1 MRMTILGG
9 LVVATATAAVSSPE
23 APPVQ
28 TPGSVALLLLQPFDA
43 TTSERWA
50 AALEDSRP
58 EVRAAAARAI
68 NARGAATLAEN
79 VRRALASETD
89 LEAADEEILAAGA
102 LGGPAEVEAILDAAK
117 RFRGVAASHAAE
129 ILARMYGVEALR
141 HLPALHAAGLAA
153 FEPMFR
159 LATKDGTESL
169 TSVSA
174 AVLAQNDDAQ
184 WDALLRCAREGGGSM
199 DPSIMT
205 EALGSSSE
213 AIRATT
219 YWHLALSKAGK
230 GPTPA
235 APDRSVE
242 AALKAEPPKDLAGA
256 VAREL
261 LARATGRKAV
271 EQPAWLA
278 ALEAKA
284 FPIGRIEE
292 LAGAPPVLDLLTPAE
307 MKAVSV
313 ARYGGP
319 ETLSVL
325 SKRARSQ
332 PRAAKNDP
340 PRQAVV
346 RTVDRFPPGFVAG
359 ILEAAGCDPR
369 SGHGIAIAEITYGTD
384 GRPRQ
389 VGMFGPPAGQQSLG
403 GPAPCQRAAAVL
415 LASSLAPAG
424 HRTKP
429 ETKEMVLVLLDP
441 APISCLAEKEPLVLP
456 QRVSSEAEG
465 GEPGP
470 AFGKIR
476 GPKKIT
482 HVNPR
487 YPPAAEQARIQGVVV
502 VEAILSPTGCVRSL
516 ELVHGIG
523 ALNWEAL
530 HAVAQW
536 RYTPTLLNGVPVPV
550 IMTVTVNF
558 RLGG

>member
-1 MRMTILGG
+1 MLGC
-9 LVVATATAAVSSPE
+9 LVVAAAIAVASPD

-43 TTSERWA
+43 TTSERWV
-50 AALEDSRP
+50 AALQDTRP

-68 NARGAATLAEN
+68 NARGATALAEN

-89 LEAADEEILAAGA
+89 LDAAAEEILAVGA
-102 LGGPAEVEAILDAAK
+102 LGGPAAVEWILDAA
-117 RFRGVAASHAAE
+117 RRLRGVATSHAAE
-129 ILARMYGVEALR
+129 ILARMYGVESLR

-153 FEPMFR
+153 FDGMFR

-184 WDALLRCAREGGGSM
+184 WAALLRCAREGGASM
-199 DPSIMT
+199 DPATLT
-205 EALGSSSE
+205 EALGSPSE
-213 AIRATT
+213 AIRAAT
-219 YWHLALSKAGK
+219 YWHLALSKAAK
-230 GPTPA
+230 GATPA
-235 APDRSVE
+235 APDSTVE

-271 EQPAWLA
+271 EQAAWLA

-284 FPIGRIEE
+284 FPIGPIEE
-292 LAGAPPVLDLLTPAE
+292 LVAAPAPLLDLLTPAE
-307 MKAVSV
+307 MRAVSV
-313 ARYGGP
+313 ARYGSP

-325 SKRARSQ
+325 SKRAHAQ

-369 SGHGIAIAEITYGTD
+369 SGHGMVIADITYGTG

-389 VGMFGPPAGQQSLG
+389 VGIFGPPAGQQALG
-403 GPAPCQRAAAVL
+403 GPAPCQRAATVL

-424 HRTKP
+424 HGTKP
-429 ETKEMVLVLLDP
+429 DTKETVLVLLDP
-441 APISCLAEKEPLVLP
+441 APMSCLAEKDSVVLP
-456 QRVSSEAEG
+456 RRVSGEAEG
-465 GEPGP
+465 AELGD

-476 GPKKIT
+476 EPKKVA

-487 YPPAAEQARIQGVVV
+487 YPPAAAQARIQGAVVI
-502 VEAILSPTGCVRSL
+502 EATITPSGCVRRL
-516 ELVHGIG
+516 ESSRGSARSTGKRSTLSPSG
-523 ALNWEAL
+523 A
-530 HAVAQW
+530 
-536 RYTPTLLNGVPVPV
+536 
-550 IMTVTVNF
+550 I
-558 RLGG
+558 RLRSSMGCPSPSS